1 MLNKVPVMV
10 NVLDVESSLDGDAS
24 FTGEKRQI
32 LEVAEL
38 LRHLRI
44 PVLTSNIVAVTH
56 QYRRS
61 WRNPVYWS
69 ELH

>member
-10 NVLDVESSLDGDAS
+10 NVLDVQPSLDSDAS

>member
-10 NVLDVESSLDGDAS
+10 DVLDVESSLDGDAS

-38 LRHLRI
+38 LRHFGI

>member
-38 LRHLRI
+38 LRHLRY
-44 PVLTSNIVAVTH
+44 
-56 QYRRS
+56 QY
-61 WRNPVYWS
+61 
-69 ELH
+69 